1 MTTEVDKYIVE
12 FDVIPSTNGTESLVL
27 QQAVGGEGTT
37 YRITLTGIK
46 NFVLSGT
53 GTMKNV
59 DDAPEDGNPY
69 VRLDGEWV
77 LLTDYLD
84 GSP

>member
-1 MTTEVDKYIVE
+1 MSEIDKYIVE
-12 FDVIPSTNGTESLVL
+12 FDVIPSTVGTESLVI
-27 QQAVGGEGTT
+27 QQAAGGEGTT

-59 DDAPEDGNPY
+59 DDAPEDDNPY
-69 VRLDGEWV
+69 VRLNGEWV
-77 LLTDYLD
+77 LLSTYLD